1 MVNPEDAVIVK
12 SLVRKA
18 LVSAREVMGENGLN
32 SVLHSVALEC
42 FIIVIYLGG
51 K

>member
-32 SVLHSVALEC
+32 AVLHNIGLEC
-42 FIIVIYLGG
+42 LIIMIQLEG